1 MGSIEFRPEARDD
14 LNEIWEFIAK
24 DSPTAATRWINTNE
38 DNCRPV
44 SDHPDMGR
52 LRDDHEPDLRVF
64 PVGKYAICYRA
75 IPGGI
80 EIVRVLHFSRDIEAL
95 FESP

>member
-1 MGSIEFRPEARDD
+1 MSSIEFRPEDRDD

-24 DSPTAATRWINTNE
+24 DSPTAATRWVDTIE
-38 DNCRPV
+38 DKCRTV
-44 SDHPDMGR
+44 SDYPDMGR
-52 LRDDHEPDLRVF
+52 SRNDLEPGIQVF
-64 PVGKYAICYRA
+64 PVGKYAVCYRA
-75 IPGGI
+75 IPNGI